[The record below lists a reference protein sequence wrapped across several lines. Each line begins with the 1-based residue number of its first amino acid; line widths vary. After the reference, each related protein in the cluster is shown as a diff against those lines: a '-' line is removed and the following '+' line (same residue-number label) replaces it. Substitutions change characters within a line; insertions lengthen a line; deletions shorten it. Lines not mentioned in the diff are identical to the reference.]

1 VAAISGPT
9 RDNWSKCHAE
19 RRLTKAA
26 TLGANRSLLR
36 VGRTPSHGERVA
48 HCKWPLASG
57 SAGLQMVSAAARTEV
72 ASTIMPNTAV
82 HTGSSDLSVGEA
94 GLSVGVLIKE

>member
-1 VAAISGPT
+1 
-9 RDNWSKCHAE
+9 
-19 RRLTKAA
+19 
-26 TLGANRSLLR
+26 
-36 VGRTPSHGERVA
+36 
-48 HCKWPLASG
+48 
-57 SAGLQMVSAAARTEV
+57 MVSAAARTEV